1 MWRQRTDEAGG
12 PSLERAECRGRRA
25 ARAASAWAGGAPGGG
40 ARAPHGGVLV
50 PLVGAESGAE
60 LGGWSRRGD
69 SPRPW
74 LETGSDGPPGVGK
87 LRASGRQRRGEG
99 GSAVRRRPG
108 GGGRGRGASAED
120 VRHLRG
126 LGSGSDLCP
135 RPAPPAP
142 PPGVWTCAERSA
154 GRRRGNGPVSPV
166 PATARRRVR
175 ARSSESPVTQFPPS
189 FCASFFPLEGTRRL
203 PGPVR
208 RTSQLSSRLS
218 ANDPRRGGAVIVL
231 RPLLRP
237 SPRPRSCCS
246 RGSRTARALL
256 QGPRPRL
263 WAHGPSPGLAS
274 VLRRFSVPV

>member
-25 ARAASAWAGGAPGGG
+25 ARAASAWGGVVPRVAVPAPRMAASLSLWLGQRAAWSLEDGAAEATRRAPGWKPVQTAPRESVSSEPRVARGTAAAGGA
-40 ARAPHGGVLV
+40 
-50 PLVGAESGAE
+50 
-60 LGGWSRRGD
+60 GW
-69 SPRPW
+69 
-74 LETGSDGPPGVGK
+74 
-87 LRASGRQRRGEG
+87 
-99 GSAVRRRPG
+99 
-108 GGGRGRGASAED
+108 GRGASAED
-120 VRHLRG
+120 VHHRARRAPA
-126 LGSGSDLCP
+126 SGADLCP

-166 PATARRRVR
+166 PATTRRRVR
-175 ARSSESPVTQFPPS
+175 ARSSESPVTQFPSS

-231 RPLLRP
+231 RPLLHP
-237 SPRPRSCCS
+237 SPRPRSCCG

-263 WAHGPSPGLAS
+263 RAHGPSPGLAS
-274 VLRRFSVPV
+274 VLRRFSVPI